1 MMVKSPQTPLSATT
15 PSQAAAR
22 AKVQVMRLDARL
34 GTGKGAARER
44 ARLANIIASAGG
56 DD

>member
-1 MMVKSPQTPLSATT
+1 MMVNSPQTSLSATT

-22 AKVQVMRLDARL
+22 AKVQIMRLDARL
-34 GTGKGAARER
+34 GTGQGAARER